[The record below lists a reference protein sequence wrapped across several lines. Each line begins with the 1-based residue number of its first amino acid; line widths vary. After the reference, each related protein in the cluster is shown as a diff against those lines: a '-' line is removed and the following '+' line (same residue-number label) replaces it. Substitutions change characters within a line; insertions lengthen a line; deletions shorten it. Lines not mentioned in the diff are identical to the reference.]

1 MSVTLFVLACHR
13 FYSTTNIAQTILL
26 ACFQKEAGF
35 KNVYCA
41 QRQILCDL
49 ADRCKQWQ
57 VVIKLFFY
65 ILYQQ
70 GSSRFLGRKVQEI
83 KNYFK
88 NIFIKFA
95 NCNTLKLRIIFLCF
109 YSPSSLGVG
118 KDSLGQPFM

>member
-13 FYSTTNIAQTILL
+13 FYSTPILL

-95 NCNTLKLRIIFLCF
+95 NCNTLKLRIIFIFVFTPL
-109 YSPSSLGVG
+109 PAWLEVG